1 MKIGNKKI
9 LGLSLCA
16 AFLIHGSVFAAENDT
31 TKTSLGTVDVVSSS
45 DTESTNSYTLDST
58 KSATKLSL
66 SLKDTPQSVSVF
78 THQKLEDLGITSYQ
92 EILASVTGV
101 SMSRWDERLNSSA
114 RGFTIDY
121 YKVDGMPTYTS
132 YDERDLDLSIFD
144 RVEIVRGANGLLT
157 GAGNPGMS
165 INLIRKRAKSKEF
178 AADITLKAGSFDS
191 YSGMVDVSSKLNE
204 SGSVRGRLIAKYDDN
219 DSYMDYYEKENKILY
234 GVVDVDLS
242 DSSFLSFGANY
253 QDLDRNGIRWGGL
266 PAFYSDG
273 SRTNFDTSDIVSNK
287 DTYWNAETKGV
298 FVDFKQYFANNI
310 LFNLSLSHNRYKSES
325 SLLYFGGTVDKATG
339 VGIGSISAYE
349 NEDYKKENN
358 IDAYVSVPFNLANL
372 DHEVILGYTYNT
384 DSKKYD
390 NQKGSGGGASSLAN
404 PLINFNNINLDSFD
418 NFTSY
423 SGTPNKI
430 KQTAAYLV
438 GKFSLMEDLKLIAGA
453 RLTNW
458 KYTEDGGVNDRE
470 FDNELTPY
478 VGLVYDL
485 NENHSIYTSY
495 TSIFKPDD
503 KKDRSGNYLDPLEG
517 KNYEAGIKG
526 EYFDGKLNASLSIF
540 RIEQDGTEA
549 DGAQINGYQPY
560 TFVEG
565 VTSKGF
571 EFDIHGQL
579 TDNFSL
585 SMGVANF
592 KAEDA
597 EGNKFNTKASRTTA
611 NLFAKYTMDKL
622 QLGAGL
628 NYKSKYYTG
637 SDAQKITQ
645 DAFTLA
651 NAMASYKIDKNSSL
665 QLNVNNIFDK
675 EYYEGIGNNLMIYG
689 TPRNA
694 TLTYK
699 YTF

>member
-121 YKVDGMPTYTS
+121 YKVDGMPTYTN

-178 AADITLKAGSFDS
+178 AADITLKTGSFDS

-204 SGSVRGRLIAKYDDN
+204 SGSVRGRLIAKYEDN

-253 QDLDRNGIRWGGL
+253 QDLDRSGIRWGGL

-287 DTYWNAETKGV
+287 DTHWNAETKGV

-325 SLLYFGGTVDKATG
+325 NLLYFGGTVDKATG
-339 VGIGSISAYE
+339 VGVGSISAYE

-390 NQKGSGGGASSLAN
+390 NQGSSGGASSLAN

-418 NFTSY
+418 NFSSY
-423 SGTPNKI
+423 TGTPNKI

-526 EYFDGKLNASLSIF
+526 EYFDGKLNASLSVF
-540 RIEQDGTEA
+540 RIEQDGTET
-549 DGAQINGYQPY
+549 DGAQVNGYQPY

>member
-121 YKVDGMPTYTS
+121 YKVDGMPTYTN

-178 AADITLKAGSFDS
+178 AADITLKTGSFDS

-204 SGSVRGRLIAKYDDN
+204 SGSVRGRLIAKYEDN

-234 GVVDVDLS
+234 GVIDVDLS

-253 QDLDRNGIRWGGL
+253 QDLDRSGIRWGGL

-287 DTYWNAETKGV
+287 DTHWNAETKGV

-325 SLLYFGGTVDKATG
+325 NLLYFGGTVDKAS
-339 VGIGSISAYE
+339 GIGEGDIYAYE

-390 NQKGSGGGASSLAN
+390 NLNSTIGTSSLAN

-418 NFTSY
+418 NFTSS

-526 EYFDGKLNASLSIF
+526 EYFDGKLNASLSVF
-540 RIEQDGTEA
+540 RIEQDGTET
-549 DGAQINGYQPY
+549 DGAQVNGYQPY

>member
-1 MKIGNKKI
+1 VKIGNKKI

-178 AADITLKAGSFDS
+178 AADITLKTGSFDS

-204 SGSVRGRLIAKYDDN
+204 SGSVRGRLIAKYEDN

-253 QDLDRNGIRWGGL
+253 QDLDRSGIRWGGL

-287 DTYWNAETKGV
+287 DTHWNAETKGV

-325 SLLYFGGTVDKATG
+325 NLLYFGGTVDKAS
-339 VGIGSISAYE
+339 GIGEGDIYAYE

-390 NQKGSGGGASSLAN
+390 NQGSSGGASSLAN

-418 NFTSY
+418 NFSSY
-423 SGTPNKI
+423 AGTPNKI

-526 EYFDGKLNASLSIF
+526 EYFDGKLNASLSVF
-540 RIEQDGTEA
+540 RIEQDGTET
-549 DGAQINGYQPY
+549 DGAQVNGYQPY

>member
-16 AFLIHGSVFAAENDT
+16 AFLIHGSVFAAENDK

-121 YKVDGMPTYTS
+121 YKVDGMPTYTN

-178 AADITLKAGSFDS
+178 AADITLKTGSFDS

-204 SGSVRGRLIAKYDDN
+204 SGSVRGRLIAKYEDN

-234 GVVDVDLS
+234 GVIDVDLS

-253 QDLDRNGIRWGGL
+253 QDLDRSGIRWGGL

-287 DTYWNAETKGV
+287 DTHWNAETKGV

-325 SLLYFGGTVDKATG
+325 NLLYFGGTVDKAS
-339 VGIGSISAYE
+339 GIGEGDIYAYE

-390 NQKGSGGGASSLAN
+390 NLNSTIGTSSLAN

-418 NFTSY
+418 NFTSS

-526 EYFDGKLNASLSIF
+526 EYFDGKLNASLSVF
-540 RIEQDGTEA
+540 RIEQDGTET
-549 DGAQINGYQPY
+549 DGAQVNGYQPY

-571 EFDIHGQL
+571 EFDIHGQV